1 MTGPDSHYMDEDPFS
16 AIKKDKGPISPP
28 PREVAQFHNRSDVDA
43 GIMSQHHTLGIRHV
57 NAAYGD
63 HSHNNKNSVK
73 IGTKSGVVVTGSRA
87 GNAALASL
95 LTMLANFIEFTDNT
109 TP

>member
-1 MTGPDSHYMDEDPFS
+1 MSVDSGYYDEDPFS
-16 AIKKDKGPISPP
+16 AIKKDKGPTSPE
-28 PREVAQFHNRSDVDA
+28 PRLVAQFHNRSDVDA

-63 HSHNNKNSVK
+63 HSHNNKNSAK
-73 IGTKSGVVVTGSRA
+73 IGTKSGVVITGSK
-87 GNAALASL
+87 GSNAALASL
-95 LTMLANFIEFTDNT
+95 ISMLANFIEFTDNT